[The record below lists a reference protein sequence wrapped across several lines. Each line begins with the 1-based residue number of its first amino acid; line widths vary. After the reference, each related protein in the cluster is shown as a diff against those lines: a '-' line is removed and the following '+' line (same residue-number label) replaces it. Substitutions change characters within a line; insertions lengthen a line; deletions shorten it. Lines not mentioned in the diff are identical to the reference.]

1 MAKLIPLPPD
11 RSPDKSTTQ
20 AGLVKTF
27 EIELMTPMFGGGAK
41 AKTPD
46 ADQPFRATSIRG
58 QLQFWWRATTGASY
72 QDVKELRAKQSEVW
86 GSTDKA
92 SSVQVEVALN
102 DATQIKIRSCQNKEL
117 GPRGVK
123 YTWVDIFQKNKALPY
138 VLFPFQGKTEKVITD
153 PGDFIEQGAKFAL
166 KIRVE
171 KLELWDQIETALKF
185 WINLGGLGSRTR
197 RGLGAL
203 YCKDLSFDNTKAFS
217 HFLAKHGSK
226 ERTNQEWP
234 IAGQK
239 GLVLDGPKPP
249 VEAWNKV
256 VDDYRHFRQGE
267 GFARKDRG
275 HENTPGRSLFPE
287 PETIRKVTGTNSP
300 KHQRMDHIPEDAF
313 PRAELGLPIIFSF
326 KDQKQ
331 GEPNQTELCPV
342 VEGKVMERMASPLI
356 LKPLVFTDKKAVPLI
371 YRLLTP
377 TLEEVELREGNG
389 LLLTGQHSELR
400 QNIRG
405 KRLSEYQNSPL
416 KLSPQGSAIEA
427 FLALAKQKQYKEI
440 NP

>member
-27 EIELMTPMFGGGAK
+27 EIELITPMFGGGAK

-58 QLQFWWRATTGASY
+58 QLQFWWRATTGASC
-72 QDVKELRAKQSEVW
+72 QDVKELKAEQSEVW
-86 GSTDKA
+86 GSTEKA
-92 SSVQVEVALN
+92 SSVQVEVVSQTFSPAQEYQGR
-102 DATQIKIRSCQNKEL
+102 DQFFDKQPA
-117 GPRGVK
+117 P
-123 YTWVDIFQKNKALPY
+123 AY
-138 VLFPFQGKTEKVITD
+138 VLFPFQQEKEN
-153 PGDFIEQGAKFAL
+153 PAGSFIPAGAKFAL

-203 YCKDLSFDNTKAFS
+203 YCKDLSFDNTKAFGQ
-217 HFLAKHGSK
+217 FLAKHGSK

-239 GLVLDGPKPP
+239 GLVLEGSNPP
-249 VEAWNKV
+249 ISSWNKV
-256 VDDYRHFRQGE
+256 VEVYRHFRQGVE
-267 GFARKDRG
+267 FARNVG
-275 HENTPGRSLFPE
+275 SQANHPGRSRYPE
-287 PETIRKVTGTNSP
+287 PETIRKITDQRDRN
-300 KHQRMDHIPEDAF
+300 HQRMDHIPDAF
-313 PRAELGLPIIFSF
+313 PRAELGLPIVVHF
-326 KDQKQ
+326 KGY
-331 GEPNQTELCPV
+331 GEPPDTEVCPV
-342 VEGKVMERMASPLI
+342 VGGKIMERMASPLI

-377 TLEEVELREGNG
+377 TLEKVELRKTKGKG
-389 LLLTGQHSELR
+389 SLLTGQYSELS

-405 KRLSEYQNSPL
+405 ERLSNYTNSPL
-416 KLSPQGSAIEA
+416 KASPQGSAIEA